1 MNSAKELGASSAIHH
16 FGPSSIAQWKH
27 CLCPC
32 PSKVVKHTDR
42 AEEASSHQS
51 FQCSIGLSG
60 AWAKLKKL
68 LTACAIHITHSS
80 SLWWLDTGGI
90 HKQLL
95 MLKTGKRKKVKCIKP
110 RNCRW
115 TTIPDEGAQMS
126 DQQRCPAGFPWHLIL
141 NLHKK
146 KGTAKVKRDLSK
158 IAKTAHP
165 HEEPMSHLNPFRG
178 FQRFKQ

>member
-1 MNSAKELGASSAIHH
+1 MCAGLTSYFFLKTFAAILWIQPRNLAPVV
-16 FGPSSIAQWKH
+16 PSTTLVH
-27 CLCPC
+27 PVL
-32 PSKVVKHTDR
+32 PSGSTAFAHALPKVVKHTDR

-146 KGTAKVKRDLSK
+146 RVLQKLKE
-158 IAKTAHP
+158 I
-165 HEEPMSHLNPFRG
+165 
-178 FQRFKQ
+178 